1 MLFQPQSVIFDYGNV
16 LSIPQDRTGIEA
28 MASILGTPVALFEEL
43 YWRDRA
49 TFDEAAITPE
59 TYWEGIAS
67 SLARSLS
74 DAGLERL
81 TELDNLSWARPDPIM
96 VRWAAELR
104 GAGVRTAVISNM
116 PITLRAHLQRFCGWL
131 PEFDYSCYSCDLHQT
146 KPAAGIFLHCL
157 ERLGVAPAE
166 ALFLDDREDNIDAA
180 RRLGM
185 HAILFS
191 SPEEAQCEI
200 NQQYKLPVAIP
211 LSTNRG
217 ERASRSPSYS

>member
-1 MLFQPQSVIFDYGNV
+1 MLFQPQSVIFDYGKV
-16 LSIPQDRTGIEA
+16 LSMPQDRDGIEA
-28 MASILGTPVALFEEL
+28 MAGILGTPVALFEEL

-49 TFDEAAITPE
+49 TFDAAAITPE

-67 SLARSLS
+67 ALSRSLS
-74 DAGLERL
+74 DAELERL
-81 TELDNLSWARPDPIM
+81 TELDNLSWAHPDPIM
-96 VRWAAELR
+96 VRWATELR

-116 PITLRAHLQRFCGWL
+116 PITLRAHLQRFCAWL
-131 PEFDYSCYSCDLHQT
+131 PEFDCSCYSCDLHQA

-157 ERLGVAPAE
+157 ELLGVAPAE
-166 ALFLDDREDNIDAA
+166 TLFLDDREDNVDAA

-191 SPEEAQCEI
+191 NPEQTQCEI
-200 NQQYKLPVAIP
+200 NQQYKLPVPIL
-211 LSTNRG
+211 LSSDHG